1 MKKILFFLL
10 FFIPATTLSA
20 QIIADVHAG
29 YTPMKGLVGV
39 EIQYWRL
46 SLSAAWWPTLNFT
59 TYPIAGTYYFNTHTG
74 IEYLDD
80 GLSYLSAGC
89 SVKNVYHWKGFYE
102 SKSRDKESD
111 SWMILVGHRFCL
123 NKAEPSY
130 RFCNRLYVDFGVGC
144 YTAKTYFRKI
154 EDFSRI
160 GKYVKIDMFVEIQL
174 VYNFSGNL
182 SLRSHFK

>member
-59 TYPIAGTYYFNTHTG
+59 TYPIAGTYYFNTSYINLYGNGTKG
-74 IEYLDD
+74 IMRVEFNLGKMYW
-80 GLSYLSAGC
+80 Y
-89 SVKNVYHWKGFYE
+89 
-102 SKSRDKESD
+102 SD
-111 SWMILVGHRFCL
+111 NWGMKLKKL
-123 NKAEPSY
+123 N
-130 RFCNRLYVDFGVGC
+130 
-144 YTAKTYFRKI
+144 
-154 EDFSRI
+154 
-160 GKYVKIDMFVEIQL
+160 
-174 VYNFSGNL
+174 
-182 SLRSHFK
+182 